1 MAFYVVYYS
10 MKAGDLITSPDGI
23 EYEILDIHMDG
34 LWLGDADCAETFVS
48 NDNLV
53 LDNWFDFC

>member
-1 MAFYVVYYS
+1 MTYID
-10 MKAGDLITSPDGI
+10 MKAGDLITSPDGV

-48 NDNLV
+48 NDDLV